1 MRNAWLQAD
10 VTNNKCMN
18 ENTLPSVVVGG
29 VVVVVGRAVA
39 VAVVTKKNQ

>member
-10 VTNNKCMN
+10 ATNNNCMK

-29 VVVVVGRAVA
+29 VVVVAGRTVA
-39 VAVVTKKNQ
+39 VAVV